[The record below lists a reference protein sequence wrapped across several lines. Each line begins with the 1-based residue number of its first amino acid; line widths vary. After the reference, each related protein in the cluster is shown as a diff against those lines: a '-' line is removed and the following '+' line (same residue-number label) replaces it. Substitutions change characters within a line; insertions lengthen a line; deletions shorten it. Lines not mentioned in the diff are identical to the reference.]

1 MNKHIDIKL
10 VDPELQYRLINE
22 YDLMRNY
29 NPFVKRPE
37 LFPDEI
43 CNIIN
48 KFDDKRVS
56 NDEMLNALDVITMYL
71 YQNNLYTIIIDIDE
85 RNKALEPT
93 KEMTL
98 EEIEKELG
106 YKVKIVNEKGE

>member
-22 YDLMRNY
+22 YDLNKY
-29 NPFVKRPE
+29 GPSIKRPE

-48 KFDDKRVS
+48 KFGDRKISHDEIS
-56 NDEMLNALDVITMYL
+56 NAYDVLIMYL
-71 YQNNLYTIIIDIDE
+71 YQNDLYRISLDVDKI
-85 RNKALEPT
+85 NKRLEPA
-93 KEMTL
+93 KEMTI

>member
-1 MNKHIDIKL
+1 MNKHINIKL

-22 YDLMRNY
+22 YDLNKY
-29 NPFVKRPE
+29 GPSIKRPE

-48 KFDDKRVS
+48 KFDDREIS
-56 NDEMLNALDVITMYL
+56 HDEITNAFDVITMYL
-71 YQNNLYTIIIDIDE
+71 YQNNLYTINLDIDE

-106 YKVKIVNEKGE
+106 YKVKVVNEKG